1 MEYLLVNYS
10 AHLSLDV
17 STDNQQ
23 AISFYHRLGLII
35 DRTYI
40 TAEDKVEFASFAT
53 PEDFVY
59 RPRTPKIEAKSDDQ
73 KSGDVTETFE
83 EELKQEGKT

>member
-53 PEDFVY
+53 PEDFEY
-59 RPRTPKIEAKSDDQ
+59 RPRTRVEAKSGDQ
-73 KSGDVTETFE
+73 KSGDVTETVE
-83 EELKQEGKT
+83 EELKQEGET